1 MDKFSVT
8 RTRYGCELRIR
19 ARYVPRTLLD
29 DGDVVTLEMWVPA
42 GGGHIYETTRRPGTT
57 GRQLGASL
65 FGGGPTVTAT
75 PDTLTD
81 TIEDLARE
89 HCDSID
95 AR

>member
-29 DGDVVTLEMWVPA
+29 DDDITTLEFWTA
-42 GGGHIYETTRRPGTT
+42 ASGGHIFETTRRPGTT

-65 FGGGPTVTAT
+65 FGGGPTITAT

-81 TIEDLARE
+81 TIAALARE
-89 HCDSID
+89 HCNTID
-95 AR
+95 AQ